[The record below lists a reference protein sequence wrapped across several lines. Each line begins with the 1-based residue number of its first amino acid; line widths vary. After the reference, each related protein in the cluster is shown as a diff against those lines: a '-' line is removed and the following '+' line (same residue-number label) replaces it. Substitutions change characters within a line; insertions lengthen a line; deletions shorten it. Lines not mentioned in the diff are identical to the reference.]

1 MVVQDLTLEAFVGD
15 EFFAFVDAE
24 EGEEGTEAKEDEETV
39 NPVLPTGFDMLYA
52 FIFFVALWAAMKY
65 VLLPP
70 INKVRAERTA
80 KIAAA
85 RDAADNAS
93 ADMGS
98 AQADYDAAMAGARAE
113 SNSILEAARLEA
125 DAHRAELVGAA
136 EAEAAEIR
144 ATAQADLA
152 SARSGAMASLTDDMA
167 SVAAGAAG
175 RIVGRTVD
183 AGAARP
189 AVERALQGDLR

>member
-1 MVVQDLTLEAFVGD
+1 MLVYDPTLDAISGEELVAFVEAD
-15 EFFAFVDAE
+15 ET
-24 EGEEGTEAKEDEETV
+24 EGEAVKEEETV
-39 NPVLPTGFDMLYA
+39 NPVLPTGFDMIYA
-52 FIFFVALWAAMKY
+52 FVFFVALWAAMRY

-70 INKVRAERTA
+70 INKVRAEREA

-85 RDAADNAS
+85 RDAAYNAS

-98 AQADYDAAMAGARAE
+98 AQADYDAAMAGARSEA
-113 SNSILEAARLEA
+113 NAILDAARAEA
-125 DAHRAELVGAA
+125 DAHRAEIVGAA

-144 ATAQADLA
+144 AAAMADLEA
-152 SARSGAMASLTDDMA
+152 ARTGAMSSLTDDMA

-175 RIVGRTVD
+175 LIVGRSVD
-183 AGAARP
+183 AGEARP

>member
-1 MVVQDLTLEAFVGD
+1 VLVYDPTLDAISGDELVAFVEAD
-15 EFFAFVDAE
+15 EI
-24 EGEEGTEAKEDEETV
+24 EGEAVEEEETV

-52 FIFFVALWAAMKY
+52 FIFFVALWAAMRY

-70 INKVRAERTA
+70 INKVRTEREA

-98 AQADYDAAMAGARAE
+98 AQADYDAAMAGARSEA
-113 SNSILEAARLEA
+113 NAILDAARAEA
-125 DAHRAELVGAA
+125 DAHRAEVVGAA

-144 ATAQADLA
+144 AAAMADLET
-152 SARSGAMASLTDDMA
+152 ARTGAMSSLTDDMA

-175 RIVGRTVD
+175 LIVGRSVD
-183 AGAARP
+183 AGTARP

>member
-1 MVVQDLTLEAFVGD
+1 MLVYDPTLDAIVGD
-15 EFFAFVDAE
+15 ELVAFVEAE
-24 EGEEGTEAKEDEETV
+24 EIEGEAVEEEETV
-39 NPVLPTGFDMLYA
+39 NPVLPTGFDMVYA

-70 INKVRAERTA
+70 INKVRAEREA
-80 KIAAA
+80 KITAA

-98 AQADYDAAMAGARAE
+98 AQADYDAAMAGARSEA
-113 SNSILEAARLEA
+113 NAILDAARAEA
-125 DAHRAELVGAA
+125 DAHRAEVVGAA

-144 ATAQADLA
+144 AAALADLEA
-152 SARSGAMASLTDDMA
+152 ARTGAMTSLTDDMA

-175 RIVGRTVD
+175 LIVGRSVD
-183 AGAARP
+183 VGTARP

>member
-1 MVVQDLTLEAFVGD
+1 MLVYDLTLDEIVGD
-15 EFFAFVDAE
+15 ELFAFVEAE
-24 EGEEGTEAKEDEETV
+24 EIEGEAAKEEETV
-39 NPVLPTGFDMLYA
+39 NPVLPTGVDMIYA

-70 INKVRAERTA
+70 INKVRAEREA
-80 KIAAA
+80 KIATA

-98 AQADYDAAMAGARAE
+98 AQADYDAALAGARSEA
-113 SNSILEAARLEA
+113 NAILDAARAEA
-125 DAHRAELVGAA
+125 DAHRAEVVGAA

-144 ATAQADLA
+144 AAAVADLEA
-152 SARSGAMASLTDDMA
+152 ARTGAMTSLTDDMA

-175 RIVGRTVD
+175 MIVGRSVD
-183 AGAARP
+183 AGQARP